1 MTIPPTIGA
10 AMRFIT
16 SEPVLVRSHWSCV
29 DSRTEWVHTPC
40 PASDSAGEPRR
51 DLLDQPGIAI
61 GILEGKERSVAG
73 ALGVGAALGTKL
85 PE

>member
-1 MTIPPTIGA
+1 MGSYALRGI
-10 AMRFIT
+10 R
-16 SEPVLVRSHWSCV
+16 L
-29 DSRTEWVHTPC
+29 
-40 PASDSAGEPRR
+40 AGEPRR